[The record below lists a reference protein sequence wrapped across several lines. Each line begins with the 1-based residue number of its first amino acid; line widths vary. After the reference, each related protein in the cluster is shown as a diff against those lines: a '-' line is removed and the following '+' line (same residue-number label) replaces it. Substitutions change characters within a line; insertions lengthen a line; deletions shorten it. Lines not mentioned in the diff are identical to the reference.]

1 MSLCAT
7 QLRLCPVEKARSLPW
22 VWQAGAPKLSRARLR
37 AECRPLM
44 VCASA
49 NATPGWTI
57 VGGGR
62 VGEALARMGES
73 DVRFHYLHTGVL
85 CVAKILSAQQ
95 LKAVSLCLVCR
106 S

>member
-7 QLRLCPVEKARSLPW
+7 QLRLYPVAKTCSLQW
-22 VWQAGAPKLSRARLR
+22 AWQAGAPKLIRARLR
-37 AECRPLM
+37 AECRSLM

-62 VGEALARMGES
+62 VGEALARMGEN
-73 DVRFHYLHTGVL
+73 DVRVHYLQAAML
-85 CVAKILSAQQ
+85 CIAK
-95 LKAVSLCLVCR
+95 C
-106 S
+106 